1 MVTGLV
7 IGIPYFVWHLMFW
20 VGTHFINIKEGFT
33 PRGLSLR
40 DILEIPPP
48 ITEQNKDEYLEE
60 LSKIKESEDWIK
72 KHSVENESDISE
84 NKTVQSHNISDKQV
98 LSNFFE
104 AIIEIFGPVILF
116 FILLPALAI
125 ILFAFFLYELV
136 GFHAFPFGW
145 NIVTDK
151 N

>member
-1 MVTGLV
+1 M
-7 IGIPYFVWHLMFW
+7 
-20 VGTHFINIKEGFT
+20 
-33 PRGLSLR
+33 R

-60 LSKIKESEDWIK
+60 LSKIKHSEDWIK

-84 NKTVQSHNISDKQV
+84 NKTVQNHNISDKQV

-125 ILFAFFLYELV
+125 ILFSFLLYELG
-136 GFHAFPFGW
+136 GFHAFPFG
-145 NIVTDK
+145 
-151 N
+151 